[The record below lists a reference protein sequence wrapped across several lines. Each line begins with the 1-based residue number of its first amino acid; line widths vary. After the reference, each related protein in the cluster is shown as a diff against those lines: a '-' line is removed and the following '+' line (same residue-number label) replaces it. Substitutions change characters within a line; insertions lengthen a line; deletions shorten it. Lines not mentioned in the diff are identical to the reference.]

1 MGVAN
6 HLESEMWSR
15 EHTKEWLIQIGSR
28 LEDFE
33 YYLKQTTDWCELHG
47 IWNDA
52 AIFMC
57 CVMTLVWVSYQR
69 NEPLSKTEVFEILGF
84 DQNSFGNDMY
94 ELGKEFQDLDHESLL
109 YRVIKNFHQE
119 EE

>member
-1 MGVAN
+1 MN
-6 HLESEMWSR
+6 HLESKMWSR
-15 EHTKEWLIQIGSR
+15 EHTKEWLIQIGTR

-33 YYLKQTTDWCELHG
+33 YYLNQTTDWCELHG

-52 AIFMC
+52 AVFMC

-69 NEPLSKTEVFEILGF
+69 NEPLSKSEVFEILGF

-94 ELGKEFQDLDHESLL
+94 ELGVEFQDLDHEDLL

-119 EE
+119 EEE